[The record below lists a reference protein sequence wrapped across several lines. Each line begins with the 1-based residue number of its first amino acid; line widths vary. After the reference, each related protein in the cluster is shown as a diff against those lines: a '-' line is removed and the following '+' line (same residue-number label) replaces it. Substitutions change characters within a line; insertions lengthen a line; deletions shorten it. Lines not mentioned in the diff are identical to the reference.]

1 MLTVEAPQHAG
12 TARTAACLSTPALL
26 AFALCATGAGA
37 VAWHL
42 NAAAPAAA
50 RPGIP
55 LCSNSCSKLLAHL
68 SAIGVTDYT
77 GEGTC
82 DDGGSGSSSSACL
95 YGTDCRDCGPRKSL
109 EPPPPPPAPKSLPK
123 MGTITPTSTTTI
135 ALFSGVGGKGGVTL
149 YKGDNVGIMNEG
161 VKAAGV
167 KKGLHRLGEVSK
179 QLGLE
184 LELGSP
190 RRPRPILAQD
200 SVSLKAMIN
209 GFSDGRERGALTR
222 TPKGTGRAGDARRWA
237 CRRRRRPASRPCSS
251 RAWATSGARRERGV
265 CAQGVSETPPLLHFF
280 ARPLLRRRRQQP
292 RAIRE
297 QAQCRWGDSRWGDSR
312 CGARGRPRV
321 FGRGGGPWRVRC
333 GRERDLERGVCASAT
348 LMALIL
354 P

>member
-42 NAAAPAAA
+42 SAAAPAAA

-190 RRPRPILAQD
+190 PPPPPTLAQHIA
-200 SVSLKAMIN
+200 SLNAMIN
-209 GFSDGRERGALTR
+209 GFSDGVAKGAAENADPESGLGMQIQQGLQHV
-222 TPKGTGRAGDARRWA
+222 GTFAYNQALGMPAPPPPGIAAMLKSGMGDK
-237 CRRRRRPASRPCSS
+237 
-251 RAWATSGARRERGV
+251 
-265 CAQGVSETPPLLHFF
+265 
-280 ARPLLRRRRQQP
+280 
-292 RAIRE
+292 
-297 QAQCRWGDSRWGDSR
+297 WG
-312 CGARGRPRV
+312 
-321 FGRGGGPWRVRC
+321 
-333 GRERDLERGVCASAT
+333 
-348 LMALIL
+348 
-354 P
+354 